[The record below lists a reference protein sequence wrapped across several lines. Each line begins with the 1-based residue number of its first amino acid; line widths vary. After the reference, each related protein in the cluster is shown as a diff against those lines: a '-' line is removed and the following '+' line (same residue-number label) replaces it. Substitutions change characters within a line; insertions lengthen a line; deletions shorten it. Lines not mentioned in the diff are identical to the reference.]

1 MTNDELM
8 QLKARAL
15 EISTDGGNWT
25 MEIGSK
31 PLLALIAKV
40 ESLAAD
46 AERLD
51 LMIRHGSS
59 NGQFIWI
66 EQKSHFIDPRGRIA
80 GIGDDQRS
88 ALDAAMAKEKA

>member
-1 MTNDELM
+1 MTNDKLM

-51 LMIRHGSS
+51 QLEKIIGRNDCGPHIYSHGRCYE
-59 NGQFIWI
+59 G
-66 EQKSHFIDPRGRIA
+66 ETMREV
-80 GIGDDQRS
+80 
-88 ALDAAMAKEKA
+88 LDLVIAKEKA